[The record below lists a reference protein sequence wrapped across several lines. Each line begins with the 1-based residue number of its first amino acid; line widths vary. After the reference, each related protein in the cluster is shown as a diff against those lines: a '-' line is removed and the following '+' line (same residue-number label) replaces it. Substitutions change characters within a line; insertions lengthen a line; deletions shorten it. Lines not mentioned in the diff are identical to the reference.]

1 MFDLGSF
8 SEGVARGGGGGC
20 WPAGGG
26 GGGGETAIYLLQ
38 RESFNYDTGPL

>member
-1 MFDLGSF
+1 MLDLGGLL
-8 SEGVARGGGGGC
+8 EGVARGGGC

-26 GGGGETAIYLLQ
+26 GGGGRQLSICC